1 MAVSVEV
8 NASDFLAG
16 MEKFEDKVHDALSV
30 AILRAGLAVERKAV
44 MNFQSTRSYEKRV
57 SKRTGRPWLKITPP
71 RHVGGSGPNTVTG
84 NLKRSI
90 RTDVKYGFG
99 TYVAVVGAS
108 MIYARA
114 VEQGLP
120 QNPNVKYPYLAP
132 AAKTLAQNGT
142 LGRIFATAIKEK
154 LGVQRG
160 RCNPPN

>member
-1 MAVSVEV
+1 MAVSIQV
-8 NASDFLAG
+8 NASDFLNG
-16 MEKFEDKVHDALSV
+16 MQTFEDKVHDAV
-30 AILRAGLAVERKAV
+30 AVGILRAGTAIERKAV
-44 MNFQSTRSYEKRV
+44 MNFQGTRSYEKRV
-57 SKRTGRPWLKITPP
+57 SKKTGRPWLKITPQ
-71 RHVGGSGPNTVTG
+71 RHVGGEGPNTVTG

-142 LGRIFATAIKEK
+142 LNRVFATAIKEK
-154 LGVQRG
+154 LGV
-160 RCNPPN
+160 